1 MYRLFSAVAASVLC
15 LTLAAGCGRNTPA
28 GESSQAAAGE
38 STGSLTAQSL
48 ETGASIQTSSQ
59 PEESEGSKS
68 ASRTSGAAVTTTTSR
83 RTEQSAVPTTSKPA
97 VKNLGGRV
105 FKYGAGWSEP
115 KEGSGTSADNY
126 WETKRYVENTYNCK
140 IQHVTVVNDDVNA
153 LKSSILAGAPNCDW
167 FNAVENVFQWA
178 KDKCLYPLNELKT
191 LNLQDPKWSQQ
202 VIDYSTVD
210 GKTYGIRENE
220 IEFRSLLLYNKSL
233 IKGGDDLL
241 ALQKSNALT
250 WGKIFDIAQKVTSG
264 DTYGISGSMDINDLV
279 TVLIAANGGKAV
291 SRGKGFDFTYTF
303 DSANTRNALKTVQD
317 WYKAK
322 VILPTSGM
330 TYLYAQNQFAK
341 GKLGMIVADA
351 WQVDFIYEKAKFDVG
366 IVLFPAG
373 PDAKS
378 PLVDQT
384 ITSMS
389 CISSTTESPEDVAL
403 IIDAMASYTPSKAV
417 SWRDE
422 WSDRLNDADSLATIE
437 EYVRRVESG
446 DYFLDY
452 RPVIAGDIYSNGV
465 YDLLARVAYGN
476 ETPQSFLESIEPV
489 FKKAI
494 SDFQK

>member
-1 MYRLFSAVAASVLC
+1 M
-15 LTLAAGCGRNTPA
+15 
-28 GESSQAAAGE
+28 
-38 STGSLTAQSL
+38 
-48 ETGASIQTSSQ
+48 
-59 PEESEGSKS
+59 
-68 ASRTSGAAVTTTTSR
+68 
-83 RTEQSAVPTTSKPA
+83 
-97 VKNLGGRV
+97 
-105 FKYGAGWSEP
+105 
-115 KEGSGTSADNY
+115 
-126 WETKRYVENTYNCK
+126 
-140 IQHVTVVNDDVNA
+140 
-153 LKSSILAGAPNCDW
+153 
-167 FNAVENVFQWA
+167 
-178 KDKCLYPLNELKT
+178 
-191 LNLQDPKWSQQ
+191 
-202 VIDYSTVD
+202 
-210 GKTYGIRENE
+210 
-220 IEFRSLLLYNKSL
+220 
-233 IKGGDDLL
+233 
-241 ALQKSNALT
+241 
-250 WGKIFDIAQKVTSG
+250 
-264 DTYGISGSMDINDLV
+264 
-279 TVLIAANGGKAV
+279 
-291 SRGKGFDFTYTF
+291 
-303 DSANTRNALKTVQD
+303 
-317 WYKAK
+317 
-322 VILPTSGM
+322 
-330 TYLYAQNQFAK
+330 
-341 GKLGMIVADA
+341 
-351 WQVDFIYEKAKFDVG
+351 EKAKFDVG